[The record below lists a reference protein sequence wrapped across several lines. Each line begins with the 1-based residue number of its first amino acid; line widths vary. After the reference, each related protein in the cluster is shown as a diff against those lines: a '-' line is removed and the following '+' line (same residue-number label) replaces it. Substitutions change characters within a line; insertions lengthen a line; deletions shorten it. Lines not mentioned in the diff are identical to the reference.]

1 MCCPLPPRPWSPRKS
16 QTYTRAPPVHCC
28 IVPYIP
34 AEYVY
39 IIHIR
44 SYYVCIPFFPS
55 FLHLGPRPPL
65 HCCTTLIYYNT
76 ITNLIRIHLDNIYV
90 TTKQYTMSNK
100 LKLTQTK
107 ILKLNNQTYLP
118 FLIHNLPNNYNKFPL
133 NSIIKIKSTIYI
145 NTNNFNKKY
154 INNYT
159 STLNYSNINKNNI
172 K

>member
-1 MCCPLPPRPWSPRKS
+1 M
-16 QTYTRAPPVHCC
+16 
-28 IVPYIP
+28 
-34 AEYVY
+34 
-39 IIHIR
+39 
-44 SYYVCIPFFPS
+44 
-55 FLHLGPRPPL
+55 
-65 HCCTTLIYYNT
+65 
-76 ITNLIRIHLDNIYV
+76 DNIYV

-154 INNYT
+154 KNNYT